1 MIRNDPVSMSNPYRP
16 TKAPSK
22 DADGVIVSEDP
33 EQESLPVAARW
44 YRPHGVYVLADARS
58 RLVRGPDGQVVA
70 FGGRNMRERAMA
82 AAEAWNERRASRE
95 LGEDRHGGVEPGTE
109 RM

>member
-1 MIRNDPVSMSNPYRP
+1 MFKDVASMNNPFRP

-33 EQESLPVAARW
+33 EQENHPVAARW
-44 YRPHGVYVLADARS
+44 YRPHGVYVLVDARS
-58 RLVRGPDGQVVA
+58 HLVRGPDGEVVA

-82 AAEAWNERRASRE
+82 AAEAWNERRSRR
-95 LGEDRHGGVEPGTE
+95 GFNGIR
-109 RM
+109 